1 MPQNVWGYAWHLKF
15 EYFIVPCDCV
25 LEPMLT
31 MHCDFGHTVLIS
43 EKKTAVAVY
52 HYFRQVIG
60 SALQNGLE
68 HLIDGT
74 YKLYLKKYDTVPCS
88 LVNIADGIVKV
99 KEVID
104 NTDED
109 KPDASDEEDPDKND
123 KEEIGK
129 TDEETDKKD
138 EEETDE
144 AASCG
149 VMSLEAACLLKNIP
163 CRQVCAAFL

>member
-1 MPQNVWGYAWHLKF
+1 MPANVWGYAWHLEF
-15 EYFIVPCDCV
+15 EYLVVPCDCV
-25 LEPMLT
+25 LEPMLP
-31 MHCDFGHTVLIS
+31 MHSNFRHAVLIP
-43 EKKTAVAVY
+43 EKETAVAVN
-52 HYFRQVIG
+52 HYLGQVG
-60 SALQNGLE
+60 RSVLQNVLE

-144 AASCG
+144 
-149 VMSLEAACLLKNIP
+149 
-163 CRQVCAAFL
+163 Q

>member
-1 MPQNVWGYAWHLKF
+1 MPANVWGYAWHLEF
-15 EYFIVPCDCV
+15 EYLVVPIDRIF
-25 LEPMLT
+25 EPMFP
-31 MHCDFGHTVLIS
+31 MRSNFGHTVLIS
-43 EKKTAVAVY
+43 EKKATVAVY

-60 SALQNGLE
+60 SALQNVFE
-68 HLIDGT
+68 YLIDGT

-129 TDEETDKKD
+129 TDE
-138 EEETDE
+138 

-163 CRQVCAAFL
+163 CR

>member
-1 MPQNVWGYAWHLKF
+1 MPANVWGYARHLEF

-25 LEPMLT
+25 LEPMLP

-43 EKKTAVAVY
+43 EKKATVAVY
-52 HYFRQVIG
+52 HYLGQVIG
-60 SALQNGLE
+60 SVLQNVLE

-123 KEEIGK
+123 KEEI
-129 TDEETDKKD
+129 DK
-138 EEETDE
+138 TDE

>member
-1 MPQNVWGYAWHLKF
+1 MPANVWGYARHLQL
-15 EYFIVPCDCV
+15 ENLVIPIDRI
-25 LEPMLT
+25 LEPMFP

-43 EKKTAVAVY
+43 EKKATVAVN
-52 HYFRQVIG
+52 HYLGQVIG
-60 SALQNGLE
+60 SVLQNVLE

-123 KEEIGK
+123 KEEI
-129 TDEETDKKD
+129 DK
-138 EEETDE
+138 TDE

>member
-1 MPQNVWGYAWHLKF
+1 MPANVWGYAWHLKF
-15 EYFIVPCDCV
+15 EYFIVPIDRI
-25 LEPMLT
+25 LEPMFP
-31 MHCDFGHTVLIS
+31 MHSYFRHAVLIS
-43 EKKTAVAVY
+43 EKETAVAIN
-52 HYFRQVIG
+52 HYLGQVIG
-60 SALQNGLE
+60 SVLQNVLE

-144 AASCG
+144 
-149 VMSLEAACLLKNIP
+149 
-163 CRQVCAAFL
+163 Q

>member
-1 MPQNVWGYAWHLKF
+1 
-15 EYFIVPCDCV
+15 
-25 LEPMLT
+25 MLP

-43 EKKTAVAVY
+43 EEKSAVAVY
-52 HYFRQVIG
+52 HYFGQVIG

-68 HLIDGT
+68 HLIGGT
-74 YKLYLKKYDTVPCS
+74 YKLYLKEYDTVPCS

-109 KPDASDEEDPDKND
+109 KPDTSDEEDPDKND

-144 AASCG
+144 
-149 VMSLEAACLLKNIP
+149 
-163 CRQVCAAFL
+163 Q

>member
-1 MPQNVWGYAWHLKF
+1 MPANVWGYAWHLEF
-15 EYFIVPCDCV
+15 EYLVVPIDRIF
-25 LEPMLT
+25 EPMFP
-31 MHCDFGHTVLIS
+31 MHSNFGHTVLIP
-43 EKKTAVAVY
+43 EKKTAVAVN
-52 HYFRQVIG
+52 HYLWQVG
-60 SALQNGLE
+60 RSVFQNVFE
-68 HLIDGT
+68 YLIDGT

-144 AASCG
+144 
-149 VMSLEAACLLKNIP
+149 
-163 CRQVCAAFL
+163 Q